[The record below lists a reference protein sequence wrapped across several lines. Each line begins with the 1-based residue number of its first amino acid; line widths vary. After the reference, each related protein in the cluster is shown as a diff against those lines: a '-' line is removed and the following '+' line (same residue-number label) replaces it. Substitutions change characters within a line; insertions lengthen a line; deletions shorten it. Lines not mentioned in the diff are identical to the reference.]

1 MDYKSRIK
9 IFFYDNFM
17 VELDGKYKDDDSLL
31 ENGIIDSTGVLEIV
45 TFLEENF
52 NFQVEDEEI
61 VPDNFDSI
69 NNINNYIINKLEMK
83 VSG

>member
-17 VELDGKYKDDDSLL
+17 VEVDGKYKDDDSLL

-69 NNINNYIINKLEMK
+69 NNINNYIINKFEMK
-83 VSG
+83 VSD